1 MYSSSHLAQL
11 VRSVDGFWHRYEV
24 LGLRAVKCRAS
35 RLPPY
40 QSPEISQ
47 QLGFIIALLSVD
59 SCLPAIAKIHHL
71 RRCTKV
77 TIISNPSLQQ
87 PLAQVHSKGSPA
99 KPLSLLSL
107 SSFFAFFLSCAKF
120 SFELHFHESSLFFF
134 PTHLPLPPTRL
145 AGPRLSVGVLQYLVD
160 FPLAP
165 ASS

>member
-1 MYSSSHLAQL
+1 MLNAKCSD
-11 VRSVDGFWHRYEV
+11 DGFWHRYEV

-107 SSFFAFFLSCAKF
+107 SSFFAFSCPAQSFLSGCIFMKAAF
-120 SFELHFHESSLFFF
+120 SFS
-134 PTHLPLPPTRL
+134 PPTSLSHRL
-145 AGPRLSVGVLQYLVD
+145 ASPGRGSVSA
-160 FPLAP
+160 F
-165 ASS
+165 SNT

>member
-1 MYSSSHLAQL
+1 MEQL
-11 VRSVDGFWHRYEV
+11 LTFESAIAILIIIQVAKDGFWHRYEV
-24 LGLRAVKCRAS
+24 LGLWAVKCRAS

-77 TIISNPSLQQ
+77 TIISNHSLQQ

-107 SSFFAFFLSCAKF
+107 SSFLPFLVLRKAFFQAAF
-120 SFELHFHESSLFFF
+120 S
-134 PTHLPLPPTRL
+134 
-145 AGPRLSVGVLQYLVD
+145 
-160 FPLAP
+160 
-165 ASS
+165 